1 MYPPTTHKSKR
12 ASALLVLVITLGLI
26 SGMLSLGVAKINAVS
41 MNSADANKVSTQ
53 AHNLALNEA
62 ALVRATDYTSLK
74 GSSRTAVSG
83 TAFEREV
90 VLSDESDYTSTI
102 KSRTATINVYK
113 GSETLPRAAL
123 SITRYSVE
131 QEFSGVPVGTV
142 IAWAGNKA
150 PNTNGIWLE
159 CNGQSCAAYPALVAV
174 LGKSTV
180 PDYRGRFLESA
191 TSAGTVKEAGLPNIT
206 GTMDNRHE
214 KDFIEPLSY
223 ADSIKFTGAF
233 YNISVATDYNS
244 SVSSDTGNTGLRAWG
259 FDASRSNKIYGK
271 STTVQPASV
280 TVRRFIKAA

>member
-1 MYPPTTHKSKR
+1 MCPPTTHKSKR

-74 GSSRTAVSG
+74 GSLRTAVSG

-113 GSETLPRAAL
+113 GSETIPRSVL
-123 SITRYSVE
+123 SVTRYSVE

-142 IAWAGNKA
+142 IAWAGSKA
-150 PNTNGIWLE
+150 PNTNGVWLE
-159 CNGQSCAAYPALVAV
+159 CNGQSCASYPALVAV

-206 GTMDNRHE
+206 GAFSQEIGEPNR
-214 KDFIEPLSY
+214 LS
-223 ADSIKFTGAF
+223 GAF
-233 YNISVATDYNS
+233 YLGETVLGTS
-244 SVSSDTGNTGLRAWG
+244 SVPDGTYDEMFY
-259 FDASRSNKIYGK
+259 FDASRSNAIYGR
-271 STTVQPASV
+271 SNTVQPASV